1 MPIGPK
7 YFENKICRLSNMSF
21 ATSARLVI
29 TRQAEL
35 WLQKDGCQLVSQ
47 QKIRN
52 NDFKTRSQKMH

>member
-7 YFENKICRLSNMSF
+7 YFVNKICSLSNMSS